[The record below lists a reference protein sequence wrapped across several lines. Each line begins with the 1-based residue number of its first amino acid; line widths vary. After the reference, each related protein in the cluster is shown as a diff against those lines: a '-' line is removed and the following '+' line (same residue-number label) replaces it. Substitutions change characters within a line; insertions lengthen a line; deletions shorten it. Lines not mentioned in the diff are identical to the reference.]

1 MGTKYKGEYMLTEEY
16 SEFICSECHG
26 TGRVVVPNWDRGLRR
41 IICPKCNGAG
51 KLDWIEHITGEHYDP
66 KNKNR

>member
-1 MGTKYKGEYMLTEEY
+1 MLVEEY

-26 TGRVVVPNWDRGLRR
+26 VGFVTRHRRCRRRRRV
-41 IICPKCNGAG
+41 CPKCKGTG
-51 KLDWIEHITGEHYDP
+51 KLDWIEHITGERYET